1 MQEKALVTHLELHK
15 KVVKTPGYSVARAAR
30 SL

>member
-1 MQEKALVTHLELHK
+1 MQEKALVAHIELHK
-15 KVVKTPGYSVARAAR
+15 EVVKTPGYSVTRAAR